1 MNENRYKSSAFGAFV
16 GFVGI
21 ISIILIMGL
30 MSLIPGCDKFNT
42 EVTETLKND
51 PRPKN
56 HLSNYLPPSFY
67 LELDTISNNL
77 DSLDN
82 RLDSLLKLESIIDSM
97 IEAIDTVWADCTHS
111 IYPDEH
117 VMWITGDG
125 DTIWE

>member
-1 MNENRYKSSAFGAFV
+1 MKNKRQYRDSAMFTMIGY
-16 GFVGI
+16 VGI
-21 ISIILIMGL
+21 IIVIFLVLVGVGESTGFNNDVRESI
-30 MSLIPGCDKFNT
+30 K
-42 EVTETLKND
+42 KD
-51 PRPKN
+51 PRPTN
-56 HLSNYLPPSFY
+56 HLSNYLPGSFY

-111 IYPDEH
+111 IYPDED
-117 VMWITGDG
+117 VMWIGGDG

>member
-1 MNENRYKSSAFGAFV
+1 MKNKRQYRDSAMFTMIGY
-16 GFVGI
+16 VGI
-21 ISIILIMGL
+21 IIVIFLVLVGVGESTGFNNDVRESI
-30 MSLIPGCDKFNT
+30 K
-42 EVTETLKND
+42 KD
-51 PRPKN
+51 PRPTN
-56 HLSNYLPPSFY
+56 HLSNYLPGSFY

-77 DSLDN
+77 DSLDK
-82 RLDSLLKLESIIDSM
+82 RLDSLLKLESVIDSM